1 METTIIEC
9 AKIQAE
15 TATKNRW
22 TNSIKDGKVIH
33 KGDYISVEGIAINS
47 IGVGG
52 DIIEIPESIEPPLSI
67 IPTNRP
73 GIIDLKSDT
82 YEPNEFQFNFS
93 IYLHHNLEDT
103 CRLPFGTQYNAGTNI
118 GSVVDTNQAIAGQP
132 NEANPLVGTLKG
144 DPASRFNQKPQDI
157 KPLMPNNQEL
167 FGTRFY
173 WVDMITEQEGT
184 NNEESLYPAFL
195 IPTNSQYTTPPQAT
209 FGGYSWR
216 KMTTDLRV
224 KVDKGY
230 DSPENI
236 ATTINNQL
244 NQTWIESAE
253 NATFGYTTENAVNSP
268 PNPGNQLSTTKG
280 SIISIPVNGNGIKP
294 NGNYWY
300 SGTFYKN
307 PEYICAMFNLLTP
320 QAPKTRL
327 KGLANN
333 ALISSP
339 ADILSVG
346 NMTNNGATP
355 PIADIPNGEIL
366 ITNLEFLP
374 ANLTMIKKLF
384 YSQDGIINGMRID
397 NEDPANP
404 NLTSEN
410 ANWDYISKHPEMF
423 YRYMPV
429 GRADDTGAGLVISN
443 LISNGGPYSPMVDG
457 NVESSSFISYYIS
470 YTDER
475 WEGSTL
481 PAIPGGAQNA
491 ITSFE
496 KVETFITGGTELKC
510 REMAK
515 AYNLNVVA
523 IKVNSTDGNFDDN
536 ALIGIPLRPLPASRV
551 CPAIHYGDF
560 VLGDSAFSRPGN
572 EAIKPIG
579 WKTNLT
585 TAIPATP
592 GLEYFESQLQ
602 VGANNPTFQFN
613 ESLGRFQFSNLHFP
627 FFTGSSDSSSG
638 VASALDAIIRMN
650 SKGQRFFNTDARISM
665 LYARSGLAIESYSLK
680 TKTGRWDRIEPY
692 ESYSFLVD
700 DGNLVDDTIITN
712 PEDYWSKNLMFRL
725 GWNYDDMFP
734 KYGLPGT
741 IFTTNTYGKYPE
753 LVLYNPV
760 QEFPNAPTTLD
771 IIAELYNQSCR
782 PFTTNPYFS
791 SALSTAFSVNNANQ
805 PMLDLHYQRG
815 AGYEITA
822 GPVAN
827 MVPSTPAP
835 IKIDSVNTTA
845 SSANLSASRL
855 PRKLEYPY
863 WLVYSDIIGNVKFLG
878 VKGQPNNIMAV
889 ANRAYTSGDF
899 AFNFATDYVFQAT
912 RDFVITQI
920 TTEIYN
926 PDYTKSA
933 VDDGTIILYKIQHP
947 LPAVAPLQPGQRAVQ
962 VRNPHNSKEKFGK
975 VQGKY

>member
-33 KGDYISVEGIAINS
+33 KGDFISVEGIAINS

-103 CRLPFGTQYNAGTNI
+103 CRLPFATQYYNGNNI
-118 GSVVDTNQAIAGQP
+118 GTIIDNTQADAQDP
-132 NEANPLVGTLKG
+132 NVANSEFGCAKG

-157 KPLMPNNQEL
+157 KPRPANNQAC

-173 WVDMITEQEGT
+173 WVDMITEQSGT
-184 NNEESLYPAFL
+184 NNELSLYPAYL
-195 IPTNSQYTTPPQAT
+195 IPTPSQYTTPPQAT
-209 FGGYSWR
+209 FAGYKWR
-216 KMTTDLRV
+216 KMTTDMRV

-244 NQTWIESAE
+244 NQTWVETAE
-253 NATFGYTTENAVNSP
+253 NGTFGYTTENNQNSP

-280 SIISIPVNGNGIKP
+280 SIISIPVNGGGVKP
-294 NGNYWY
+294 LGNYWY

-307 PEYICAMFNLLTP
+307 PEYICAMYNLLSP
-320 QAPKTRL
+320 QAPKTISR
-327 KGLANN
+327 GLAN
-333 ALISSP
+333 ASLVSSP
-339 ADILSVG
+339 GDILSVG
-346 NMTNNGATP
+346 NMTNNGANP
-355 PIADIPNGEIL
+355 PIADIPEGEIL

-384 YSQDGIINGMRID
+384 YAQDGIIDGMRI
-397 NEDPANP
+397 NKEDPSNP
-404 NLTSEN
+404 NITSAN

-423 YRYMPV
+423 YRYTMV
-429 GRADDTGAGLVISN
+429 GKADDSGAGLVLSN
-443 LISNGGPYSPMVDG
+443 LINNGGPYSPMVDG
-457 NVESSSFISYYIS
+457 NQEATSYLSYFIS
-470 YTDER
+470 YTDDR
-475 WEGSTL
+475 WDNSTL
-481 PAIPGGAQNA
+481 PQIPTGAQNT
-491 ITSFE
+491 ITAFE
-496 KVETFITGGTELKC
+496 KVETFINGGQEMKC
-510 REMAK
+510 REMVK
-515 AYNLNVVA
+515 AYDINVVA
-523 IKVNSTDGNFDDN
+523 IQVKSTDGYYDQNP
-536 ALIGIPLRPLPASRV
+536 LIGIPLRALPATRV
-551 CPAIHYGDF
+551 CPAIHYGDYCLCSSSF
-560 VLGDSAFSRPGN
+560 TRPGN

-579 WKTNLT
+579 WKTNLVSG
-585 TAIPATP
+585 IPANPT
-592 GLEYFESQLQ
+592 LEYFESQIQ
-602 VGANNPTFQFN
+602 VGAPNPTFQFN

-627 FFTGSSDSSSG
+627 FYTGSADSASG
-638 VASALDAIIRMN
+638 VASALEAIIRMN
-650 SKGQRFFNTDARISM
+650 SKGQRFFNTSAQISM
-665 LYARSGLAIESYSLK
+665 LYARSGLGMESFSLK

-692 ESYSFLVD
+692 ESYAFLVD
-700 DGNLVDDTIITN
+700 NGVDDDDVIITN
-712 PEDYWSKNLMFRL
+712 PADYWSKNLMFRL
-725 GWNYDDMFP
+725 GWNYDDLFP

-771 IIAELYNQSCR
+771 IIASLYNQSCR

-791 SALSTAFSVNNANQ
+791 SALSTTYSVNNANQ
-805 PMLDLHYQRG
+805 PMVDLHYQRG
-815 AGYEITA
+815 AGYETTA

-827 MVPSTPAP
+827 MVPNTPAP
-835 IKIDSVNTTA
+835 VLIKSINTTA
-845 SSANLSASRL
+845 VSSQLSASRL

-878 VKGQPNNIMAV
+878 VKGQPNNVMAV

-912 RDFVITQI
+912 TDFVITQI

-947 LPAVAPLQPGQRAVQ
+947 LPAVAPQPGQRAVQ
-962 VRNPHNSKEKFGK
+962 IRNPNRHSKERFGK